1 VPPVHGRR
9 HHKTKSLQG
18 ADLSLY
24 PAFKWCADF
33 GKEWYL
39 PALNELKAIYANK
52 SKLNKILSKIDK
64 PILSSTSTYWS
75 SNETDY
81 EWAYV
86 LFFSNGNSD
95 NDHDKSS
102 TCPVRAIRAL

>member
-1 VPPVHGRR
+1 MHGRR

-24 PAFKWCADF
+24 PAFKRCADF

-86 LFFSNGNSD
+86 LFFSNGNFGSNYD
-95 NDHDKSS
+95 ESN
-102 TCPVRAIRAL
+102 TYQVRAVRAL